1 MIAQRFSNTLRKNA
15 HWFGN
20 TRGCEWRIGFA
31 DGEVNETKAEASQAT
46 LPLDPDLAELLLA
59 HKARSIY
66 PGESD
71 FVFARPDGK
80 PPWPDSIIADHLQPA
95 RSTGRIGRVGRSPS
109 APIVPT

>member
-1 MIAQRFSNTLRKNA
+1 MLGLQWGDIDLENLTVKIQRSV
-15 HWFGN
+15 
-20 TRGCEWRIGFA
+20 A
-31 DGEVNETKAEASQAT
+31 DGEANETKAEASQAT

-109 APIVPT
+109 LSIVCT

>member
-1 MIAQRFSNTLRKNA
+1 MLGLQWRDIDLENLTVKIQRSV
-15 HWFGN
+15 
-20 TRGCEWRIGFA
+20 A

-95 RSTGRIGRVGRSPS
+95 RSAGRAGRVGRSPS